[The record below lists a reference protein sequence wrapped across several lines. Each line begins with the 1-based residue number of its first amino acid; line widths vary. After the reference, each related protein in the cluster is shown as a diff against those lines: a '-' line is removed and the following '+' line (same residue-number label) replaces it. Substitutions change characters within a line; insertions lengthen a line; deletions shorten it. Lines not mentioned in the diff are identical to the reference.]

1 MFIFYFLM
9 GVCVI
14 ALGILAIKR
23 PDSWLFKRIGY
34 DKDPSDMWLSYVKFA
49 GIISIIMGVII
60 IILGTQHLFQ

>member
-23 PDSWLFKRIGY
+23 PDSWLFKRIG
-34 DKDPSDMWLSYVKFA
+34 DDREPIDTWLSYVKFA
-49 GIISIIMGVII
+49 GVISIIMGVII
-60 IILGTQHLFQ
+60 IILGMQHLF